1 MMWFGRKMEGRGDH
15 RVKRNKPD
23 QTVTCFVSYME
34 PGHKP
39 EKGNISWV
47 WWHTPERVRQR
58 DGEFEASLDFMI
70 KLCLK
75 NKTKQKNPPVVV
87 ALV

>member
-1 MMWFGRKMEGRGDH
+1 
-15 RVKRNKPD
+15 
-23 QTVTCFVSYME
+23 ME

-39 EKGNISWV
+39 EKDNISWV

-75 NKTKQKNPPVVV
+75 KKKASCSSFSLSIWQVE
-87 ALV
+87 AGESL